1 MTKLAIALLVVV
13 AAGCEKGPTGPQGPQ
28 GPQGIQGSQGPKGDP
43 GILGPVGATG
53 PTGPTGPGLDRSKVY
68 CNSVTMDSVALNITV
83 QCATDTDVPLSGSCE
98 TFGPT
103 AALTLCDNRPQL
115 WDGPRTGQP
124 AQWTCAWCSSAGAV
138 NVTGAKAWICCV
150 RV

>member
-28 GPQGIQGSQGPKGDP
+28 GPQGIQGIQGTKGDP
-43 GILGPVGATG
+43 GIQGPVGATG

-68 CNSVTMDSVALNITV
+68 CNSVTMNGTDLTITV
-83 QCATDTDVPLSGSCE
+83 QCTADTDVPLSGSCE

-103 AALTLCDNRPQL
+103 PALTLCDNRPQL
-115 WDGPRTGQP
+115 WDGPRPGTP
-124 AQWTCAWCSSAGAV
+124 AQWTCAWCTGAGTV
-138 NVTGAKAWICCV
+138 NVMGARAWICCV
-150 RV
+150 RI